1 MNKVPLYT
9 KLIDTLTVIIAFIG
23 IIIAFKIPGT
33 IAFGPLIFALILGA
47 ISFFVLKKRKL
58 RSVGNYVGLTLVI
71 LGIGLTLLFQTEEAE
86 VIVEEEFIEKT
97 EESAK
102 EIEEEGEGGDLDEAL
117 DELDDE
123 DFDF

>member
-1 MNKVPLYT
+1 MSKAPFYT
-9 KLIDTLTVIIAFIG
+9 KLIDLATIFIAFIG
-23 IIIAFKIPGT
+23 TIVAFKIPGT
-33 IAFGPLIFALILGA
+33 IALGPLLFALLLGA

-58 RSVGNYVGLTLVI
+58 RSVGNYLGLTLAI
-71 LGIGLTLLFQTEEAE
+71 IGISLTLLFQTEEAE

-102 EIEEEGEGGDLDEAL
+102 EAEEELDEVL
-117 DELDDE
+117 DELEELDDE